1 MVEPVQQEFKTLLQ
15 PKISFNSIEDSWKII
30 LSINRDNIC
39 IIHRMRELSPLR
51 YDLTWELKIVIS
63 LDDPKIYLETVQL
76 NVIINFIFFLLNNFL
91 IFYWEQIIDLRFNT
105 TLLTNNIVEELNLFL
120 QGYI

>member
-76 NVIINFIFFLLNNFL
+76 NVIINFIFFFVKQLL